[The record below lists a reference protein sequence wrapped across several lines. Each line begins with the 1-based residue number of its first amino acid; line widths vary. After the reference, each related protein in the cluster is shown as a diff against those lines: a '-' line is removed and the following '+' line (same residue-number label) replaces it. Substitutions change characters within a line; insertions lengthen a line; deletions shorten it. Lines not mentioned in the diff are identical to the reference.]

1 MRSASGR
8 SASRVCMGLLAS
20 RCQSLTG
27 RSEGFAH
34 TGRSSAARNVMDS
47 EYVLELHEIEEVSV
61 EMQINC
67 AQLLKQQGLQLA
79 RFVERQPYGFSD
91 LLVRD
96 AKRNA
101 LAYKIGGGCKRIH
114 VARFRGSLHAFRVK
128 LGRLHPSGH
137 QGQQ

>member
-27 RSEGFAH
+27 RSDGFAH

-47 EYVLELHEIEEVSV
+47 EYVLELHEFEEVSV

-67 AQLLKQQGLQLA
+67 AQLLKRQGLQLA

-91 LLVRD
+91 LLVCD
-96 AKRNA
+96 AKWNA
-101 LAYKIGGGCKRIH
+101 LAYKICRGRKCVHIAG
-114 VARFRGSLHAFRVK
+114 FRGLLHAFEVK
-128 LGRLHPSGH
+128 LGGLHPS
-137 QGQQ
+137 